1 MFFVLKLKYSTLLGL
16 HRVLNEKDSMKG
28 NKVAIEIKTV
38 IFEQS
43 FKKGRKTKQGT
54 SNTELV

>member
-1 MFFVLKLKYSTLLGL
+1 
-16 HRVLNEKDSMKG
+16 MKG

-43 FKKGRKTKQGT
+43 FKEGRKTKQGT